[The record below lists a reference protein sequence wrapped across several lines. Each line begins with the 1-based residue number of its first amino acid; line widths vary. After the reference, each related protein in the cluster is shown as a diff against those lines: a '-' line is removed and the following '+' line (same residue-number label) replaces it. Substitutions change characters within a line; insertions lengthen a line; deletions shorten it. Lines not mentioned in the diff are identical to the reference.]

1 MPRKKYL
8 SVLTVF
14 LILLQYFSPL
24 VGLIPA
30 QATGNSNVCPDVDD
44 GWTEHFGPNG
54 DGEVDYTAPAGY
66 VVDSVCIKGGS
77 EGNSGNGYLEIFTTN
92 DWYEVTYTEKVGE
105 GDEKEDVEFTKDCV
119 GAAGIGSETANA
131 MRGDAPGKVCAG
143 ISHASFKLA
152 RVQGE
157 ELVCTPGVN
166 LLKNPDFE
174 TPVVTTAANWD
185 IVPND
190 TAGLEWKVEWQ
201 STETLFEGQNRPKVA
216 NLELHKGVNGWLPQ
230 AGAQYAELD
239 ADWFGP
245 SNPLNNE
252 PASVKISQEIA
263 TIPGYEYKIE
273 YHFSPRPG
281 TSEADNKL
289 VSAWNGVAL
298 DTHTGTGAGNTAWT
312 KYTKTAEA
320 TSEKAVVSFMD
331 DGTPNSLGTFIDDVR
346 VECVGEVK
354 ETVEPL
360 LLTSMCWEGDN
371 LHRFRVR
378 NTNEFGV
385 DYEISR
391 PVQWTDGGTAPTGDS
406 YFTVAGTKGEAT
418 TTKIRWQDE
427 NDVWKETVKAANNN
441 YCEGYDPSLM
451 KASLHI
457 KKYECSEGSVLNK
470 TSFTT
475 GEIDLNENQI
485 RPDSTG
491 LVNGIAFDQLDDE
504 SFAGCV
510 EGEAYMFEVDQHP
523 EDTAG
528 GGSPTGTVVPLDDV
542 ITDANGD
549 GVLSDIEYEGRL
561 EVRELKDDPSR
572 ILGFAC
578 YRNGEGH
585 GDISNYGEYAL
596 FNEDREAYCVAF
608 NKPVQRFADVTVC
621 KQDNQQNYLSGWNV
635 QLLGELVDSVEVLP
649 DDLFGGSITPVMSE
663 ELAIDDYVLL
673 ASGAYDYRG
682 GTNLKSDAGYS
693 ERLES
698 DGLTGPYAPWIN
710 VFSFDPPY
718 QGSLG
723 ITVNGAPTDWGY
735 YSPTHNYAKGYTDFG
750 GKFSFTSLDD
760 NTSDNSGS
768 MTVDIYRGYAG
779 LTGQNGC
786 ITFEDVPYG
795 EYTTD
800 EILMKDWENVSGK
813 ATQVVVDSETETF
826 TLTNRQVMGT
836 IEGMK
841 YEDADA
847 NGRMDDGEEGLEDW
861 QIVIKPETLEP
872 LQELQVPTN
881 NISGVNSSVLTNDR
895 VYLLEASG
903 VWDNANGRD
912 DVDAEY
918 WSRDGWSTIGDF
930 ENDPT
935 YDPREIDLV
944 INNQNV
950 NWGAYNAQHLYK
962 TVLTGEGESI
972 NFRIYDYNLDES
984 VAWYNDNIGSLTV
997 RIYDVTDYVVV
1008 TDDSG
1013 KYSKDLMNGEYQVVE
1028 INQPGWIQ
1036 TAPRPSYCHLTV
1048 ENGSTETCEFGN
1060 TRMGSIDGYKL
1071 EDTNGDGT
1079 LTRQDERLAGWEIN
1093 LWTGNASEPI
1103 SKIQTKTT
1111 NSDGYYKFDNLLPGI
1126 YWLTETQQ
1134 EGWTQTAGPAKRGPL
1149 NIQVGTNLHGNNFGN
1164 FQLGRVQG
1172 YKWEDLN
1179 GNSAMDEDR
1188 AALLAGWT
1196 ITLEDLDADDE
1207 NKSVAVF
1214 SLPHDVTDEKG
1225 AYEFDGLMPGR
1236 YKVCEQLQEGWM
1248 QTYPNYQNISR
1259 EMDPKC
1265 HYIVIDTSGQE
1276 LVNYNFGNFEL
1287 GQVSGYKWD
1296 DDNGVDLEGNVGMR
1310 DNGEPKLPG
1319 WTIELHTTEPSDAQD
1334 VAPFATTET
1343 DSNGNYMFS
1352 NLMPDTYYLVEV
1364 AKSGQQDWVQT
1375 YPTDPTYHTF
1385 TIMNSGE
1392 VLSDL
1397 NFGNNLTADLEVIKT
1412 TETTTAVAG
1421 SQVTYNITV
1430 ENVGTE
1436 DIGTEGVNVWD
1447 DIPDGVVYTSST
1459 PNGTYNGT
1467 LRRVSWVIPT
1477 LAVDE
1482 VWEATVTVTIPVDFN
1497 VNVTQITNI
1506 AEAMRSCEVQ
1516 GLFSTTVTPTLVEEI
1531 EPVTEYCEIDP
1542 TPLNNTDS
1550 VNVTIGSVAGVD
1562 TKNEETTGS
1571 IRGIATSTAGKVL
1584 GASNSLS
1591 DTGRNMLSA
1600 ITLGML
1606 LLSGV
1611 VFVNFKKTKKQIA

>member
-8 SVLTVF
+8 SLLTVF

-24 VGLIPA
+24 VGLIPV
-30 QATGNSNVCPDVDD
+30 QANETNQNPNVCPHGVD
-44 GWTEHFGPNG
+44 GWTEHIVPG
-54 DGEVDYTAPAGY
+54 DDGDVNYTAPTGY
-66 VVDSVCIKGGS
+66 VVDSVCIKGGQEDTS
-77 EGNSGNGYLEIFTTN
+77 PNGYLKTFSE
-92 DWYEVTYTEKVGE
+92 DGWYEVTYETKG
-105 GDEKEDVEFTKDCV
+105 KPEDRIEVTKDCV
-119 GAAGIGSETANA
+119 GASGIGYNMAEA
-131 MRGDAPGKVCAG
+131 MHGDADEFACAD

-166 LLKNPDFE
+166 LLKNADFE
-174 TPVVTTAANWD
+174 TPVVATAQNWD
-185 IVPND
+185 IVPD
-190 TAGLEWKVEWQ
+190 STAGLDWKVEWNGG
-201 STETLFEGQNRPKVA
+201 SPTFETVNRPEIA

-230 AGAQYAELD
+230 DGAQYAELD

-245 SNPLNNE
+245 VDPLNNE

-281 TSEADNKL
+281 TSEVDNNLVTAWDADVL
-289 VSAWNGVAL
+289 G
-298 DTHTGTGAGNTAWT
+298 THTGAGGSNTSWT
-312 KYTKTAEA
+312 KYSKSAEA

-331 DGTPNSLGTFIDDVR
+331 DGTPNSLGTFLDNVS
-346 VECVGEVK
+346 VECVGPA
-354 ETVEPL
+354 TEPSP
-360 LLTSMCWEGDN
+360 TPS
-371 LHRFRVR
+371 
-378 NTNEFGV
+378 NT
-385 DYEISR
+385 
-391 PVQWTDGGTAPTGDS
+391 PTPII
-406 YFTVAGTKGEAT
+406 T
-418 TTKIRWQDE
+418 
-427 NDVWKETVKAANNN
+427 
-441 YCEGYDPSLM
+441 PSITPTP
-451 KASLHI
+451 AV
-457 KKYECSEGSVLNK
+457 CSEGPTWASSVLEGTDQGTNKDGSAVLVERSDPANALSETDSKFFSLGKDGVLMVEFEYPVLNVENKMDISVHEITNGRDSYPEEKAKVEVSLDGETYFELGVASNK
-470 TSFTT
+470 TDTT
-475 GEIDLNENQI
+475 TDLSGQ
-485 RPDSTG
+485 G
-491 LVNGIAFDQLDDE
+491 
-504 SFAGCV
+504 
-510 EGEAYMFEVDQHP
+510 
-523 EDTAG
+523 
-528 GGSPTGTVVPLDDV
+528 
-542 ITDANGD
+542 GD
-549 GVLSDIEYEGRL
+549 GVTLFDL
-561 EVRELKDDPSR
+561 ETVGLPAAKYLKITDTTDFTLHINSADGYDLDA
-572 ILGFAC
+572 IDAT
-578 YRNGEGH
+578 
-585 GDISNYGEYAL
+585 YGL
-596 FNEDREAYCVAF
+596 CEDREF
-608 NKPVQRFADVTVC
+608 PKFSDVTVC
-621 KQDNQQNYLSGWNV
+621 KQDNQQMYLSGWNV
-635 QLLGELVDSVEVLP
+635 QLLGEFVDSVEVLP
-649 DDLFGGSITPVMSE
+649 DDLYGGSITPVLSE
-663 ELAIDDYVLL
+663 ELPMDDYVLL

-718 QGSLG
+718 QGALG

-735 YSPTHNYAKGYTDFG
+735 YSPTHNYARGYTDFG

-768 MTVDIYRGYAG
+768 MNVDIYKGYAG
-779 LTGQNGC
+779 LTGDDGC

-795 EYTTD
+795 DYVTE
-800 EILMKDWENVSGK
+800 EILMSNWENVSGK
-813 ATQVVVDSETETF
+813 STAVVVENETETF
-826 TLTNRQVMGT
+826 TLVNRPVMGT
-836 IEGMK
+836 VEGMK
-841 YEDADA
+841 FEDENA
-847 NGRMDDGEEGLEDW
+847 NGEREEGEVGLQNW
-861 QIVIKPETLEP
+861 KIVIKPQTLEP
-872 LQELQVPTN
+872 MQELQVPTN
-881 NISGVNSSVLTNDR
+881 NMSGVDSSLLANDR

-918 WSRDGWSTIGDF
+918 WSRDEWNTIGDF
-930 ENDPT
+930 ENDPS

-944 INNQNV
+944 IDNQNV

-997 RIYDVTDYVVV
+997 RIYDVTDYVVE
-1008 TDDSG
+1008 TDESG
-1013 KYSKDLMNGEYQVVE
+1013 EYSKDLMNGEYQVVE
-1028 INQPGWIQ
+1028 INQPGWVQ
-1036 TAPRPSYCHLTV
+1036 TKPSGPSYCHLTV
-1048 ENGSTETCEFGN
+1048 ENGSTEVCEFGN

-1071 EDTNGDGT
+1071 EDTDGDRT
-1079 LTRQDERLAGWEIN
+1079 LTRQDERLEGWEIN
-1093 LWTGNASEPI
+1093 LWTGNASDPI
-1103 SKIQTKTT
+1103 SKIQTKIT

-1126 YWLTETQQ
+1126 YWVTETQQ

-1149 NIQVGTNLHGNNFGN
+1149 YIEVGTDRHGNNFGN
-1164 FQLGRVQG
+1164 FLLGRVEG
-1172 YKWEDLN
+1172 YKWEDVN
-1179 GNSAMDEDR
+1179 GDGVMNED
-1188 AALLAGWT
+1188 ASSLLGDWK
-1196 ITLEDLDADDE
+1196 ITLEKLEEENGYEIMKSSPFVMTDE
-1207 NKSVAVF
+1207 N
-1214 SLPHDVTDEKG
+1214 G
-1225 AYEFDGLMPGR
+1225 AYEFGGLLPGE
-1236 YKVCEQLQEGWM
+1236 YKLCEEMQEGWM

-1259 EMDPKC
+1259 EMDPNC

-1364 AKSGQQDWVQT
+1364 ARSDQQDWIQT
-1375 YPTDPTYHTF
+1375 YPKVPTYHTF
-1385 TIMNSGE
+1385 TITNSGE
-1392 VLSDL
+1392 VISDL

-1412 TETTTAVAG
+1412 TETTSAVAG

-1436 DIGTEGVNVWD
+1436 GIGPEGVNVWD

-1482 VWEATVTVTIPVDFN
+1482 VWEATVTVTIPVDFD

-1516 GLFSTTVTPTLVEEI
+1516 GLFSTNVTPTLVEEL
-1531 EPVTEYCEIDP
+1531 EPVTEYCENDP
-1542 TPLNNTDS
+1542 TPGNNVDS
-1550 VNVTIGSVAGVD
+1550 VNVTIASVAGIN
-1562 TKNEETTGS
+1562 TKNEGTTGS
-1571 IRGIATSTAGKVL
+1571 IRGIATSTVGKVL

-1591 DTGRNMLSA
+1591 DTGRNMLTA
-1600 ITLGML
+1600 ITLGIL
-1606 LLSGV
+1606 LMSGA
-1611 VFVNFKKTKKQIA
+1611 VFVNFKKSKNKIA